1 MIVNIKE
8 IIDKLAS
15 RKPGVTAVAGATAAT
30 GAVEVTWPGY
40 SDGVYR
46 GADGGG
52 YVGRV
57 RRGRGVRHR

>member
-1 MIVNIKE
+1 MS
-8 IIDKLAS
+8 LP
-15 RKPGVTAVAGATAAT
+15 RFQGATCGVRKLSGSKT
-30 GAVEVTWPGY
+30 MRKDSGLPSKRWGTPGD

-57 RRGRGVRHR
+57 RRGTG

>member
-52 YVGRV
+52 PPGLLDRFK
-57 RRGRGVRHR
+57 

>member
-8 IIDKLAS
+8 MIDKLAS
-15 RKPGVTAVAGATAAT
+15 RKPGVTAVAGAT
-30 GAVEVTWPGY
+30 GAVEVTLPGY
-40 SDGVYR
+40 CDGVYR

>member
-46 GADGGG
+46 G
-52 YVGRV
+52 GR
-57 RRGRGVRHR
+57 RWWIRGASEAW